1 MCISL
6 KDPFSN
12 DQRKFK
18 INIMTAL
25 KVDMRI
31 MQKEKKQR
39 LKCDPDSELT
49 LGDKVDGPS
58 RWVHPQHTQLCILAK
73 CPWLWGILIQISCG

>member
-1 MCISL
+1 
-6 KDPFSN
+6 
-12 DQRKFK
+12 
-18 INIMTAL
+18 MTAL
-25 KVDMRI
+25 KVDMCI

-58 RWVHPQHTQLCILAK
+58 RWVHPQHTQLCICALRPFLSNERRRRLDDAEK
-73 CPWLWGILIQISCG
+73 ILRVMRVLPFIRKSGLF